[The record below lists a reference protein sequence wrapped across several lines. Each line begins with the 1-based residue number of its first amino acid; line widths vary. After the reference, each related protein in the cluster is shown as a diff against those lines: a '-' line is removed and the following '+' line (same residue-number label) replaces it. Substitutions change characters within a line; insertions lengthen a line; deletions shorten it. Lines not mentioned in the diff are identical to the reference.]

1 MARRPANKAEA
12 EEAAHTLSH
21 QPWMPRCEWR
31 IIERTDGSAYV
42 RGYMALSIPD
52 GEDRRQ
58 LDRLT
63 HYLGGRF
70 RVGSVGHPRSWHGR
84 YGKAEVCISMPDRPA
99 SSQVAPAPQARR
111 PTPPPMQPC
120 PAKAETQRLRD
131 ALDRVRTMA
140 DLLGR
145 TDQDHDPE
153 IVRKLILAA
162 ISGEAPH

>member
-12 EEAAHTLSH
+12 KEAAHTLSH

-42 RGYMALSIPD
+42 RGYMAFSIPD

-70 RVGSVGHPRSWHGR
+70 RVGSVGTPRSWHGR
-84 YGKAEVCISMPDRPA
+84 YCKAEVCIFMPDRPA
-99 SSQVAPAPQARR
+99 SSRPPVHPSAARPR
-111 PTPPPMQPC
+111 PGKTL
-120 PAKAETQRLRD
+120 KA
-131 ALDRVRTMA
+131 A
-140 DLLGR
+140 
-145 TDQDHDPE
+145 
-153 IVRKLILAA
+153 
-162 ISGEAPH
+162 